1 MSLYDKYYYKT
12 KYFLL
17 EYSNTLELDVE
28 YINKFMQGSIDNL
41 RNNNVDI
48 LFKPDKKDNDTDSLG
63 SIDDIL
69 EDDILEDDNSDNISK
84 IFYKSLSKKLHPDK
98 NKDSNT
104 DDFIKLNEAYHNN
117 DYLTLFILY
126 YETKIELELELPEDI
141 FDLIEEKLLEKEEEI
156 KLIKSKVHWQWNNA
170 NESEKKII
178 EQHIINELNK

>member
-1 MSLYDKYYYKT
+1 MSLYDKYYYKI
-12 KYFLL
+12 KYVLL
-17 EYSNTLELDVE
+17 EYSNTLELDIE
-28 YINKFMQGSIDNL
+28 YMNKFMQGSIDNL

-48 LFKPDKKDNDTDSLG
+48 LFEPHKNDNNIDS
-63 SIDDIL
+63 SISTDDIL
-69 EDDILEDDNSDNISK
+69 ENENEDNENFDNISK

-126 YETKIELELELPEDI
+126 YEKKVEVELPEDI

-156 KLIKSKVHWQWNNA
+156 KLIKSKVHWQWINA
-170 NESEKKII
+170 NESEKKNI

>member
-1 MSLYDKYYYKT
+1 MSLYDKYYYKI
-12 KYFLL
+12 KYVLL
-17 EYSNTLELDVE
+17 EYSNTQQLDIE
-28 YINKFMQGSIDNL
+28 YMNKFMEGSIDNL

-48 LFKPDKKDNDTDSLG
+48 LFQPDKKDNDTDSLS

-69 EDDILEDDNSDNISK
+69 ENEIKENDNSDNISK
-84 IFYKSLSKKLHPDK
+84 IFYKSLSKILHPDK

-126 YETKIELELELPEDI
+126 YEKKIEVELPGNI
-141 FDLIEEKLLEKEEEI
+141 FDLIEEKLLETEEEI
-156 KLIKSKVHWQWNNA
+156 KLIKSKVHWQWINA
-170 NESEKKII
+170 NESEKKNI